1 MQPGQR
7 LILGTLQSG
16 LKPPLAS
23 ANLAAD
29 TVETSN
35 IKHRAIREILGMPT
49 LALSRGDRAGYIS
62 LGRL

>member
-1 MQPGQR
+1 LTLTIQPGQR

-29 TVETSN
+29 KVETSN

-49 LALSRGDRAGYIS
+49 LAH
-62 LGRL
+62 